1 MISILLPIYNG
12 IEFINESVSTVI
24 YQTYKDWELIIG
36 INGHPEDSELYKE
49 SKIWEERD
57 HRIKVLDLY
66 EIKGKSNA
74 LNKMI
79 KHCQYDWISLIDVD
93 DKWLPKKLE
102 SQISYMDNY
111 DIIGTYCKYF
121 GDRNDQPS
129 IPGGDL
135 KNHNFTNVNPIINS
149 SCLIRKP
156 LAIWEE
162 NGIEDYDLW
171 LKLWKQGKRFYNVES
186 IQVMHRIHQDSAFN
200 AKGNHLKVD
209 NLLKKYI

>member
-1 MISILLPIYNG
+1 ML
-12 IEFINESVSTVI
+12 
-24 YQTYKDWELIIG
+24 
-36 INGHPEDSELYKE
+36 H
-49 SKIWEERD
+49 
-57 HRIKVLDLY
+57 
-66 EIKGKSNA
+66 
-74 LNKMI
+74 
-79 KHCQYDWISLIDVD
+79 
-93 DKWLPKKLE
+93 
-102 SQISYMDNY
+102 MDNY
-111 DIIGTYCKYF
+111 DIIGTRCHYF

-171 LKLWKQGKRFYNVES
+171 LKLWKQGKQFYNVES

-200 AKGNHLKVD
+200 AQGIS
-209 NLLKKYI
+209 Y